1 MGRKKVVKTPAKK
14 MSFEVDERG
23 LLTDKISNIRQLMEL
38 LKGDEISKENRYYM
52 KPKEKVLRALRAM
65 EAAAPFINPK
75 KKIET
80 SKKLDNKWKKEEIP
94 EYFGSKWKHIR
105 AFAKRYKIS
114 NQDIM
119 KYMASRVI
127 DRTTESTRRLS
138 AVLKSLPTNKKSLRA
153 NIINN
158 KKKFIKIDSS
168 LKQNENE
175 NDATYQERLYQAVF
189 KAKLRTKK

>member
-1 MGRKKVVKTPAKK
+1 VGRKKVAKAAIKK
-14 MSFEVDERG
+14 MSFEVSKG
-23 LLTDKISNIRQLMEL
+23 LLTNSLQNKKQLMKL
-38 LKGDEISKENRYYM
+38 LTGDEILKENRYLM
-52 KPKEKVLRALRAM
+52 SHKAKILRFYKAV
-65 EAAAPFINPK
+65 EATAPFTNP
-75 KKIET
+75 KIET

-94 EYFGSKWKHIR
+94 EYFGSEWKHIR

-158 KKKFIKIDSS
+158 KNKFIKIDSS
-168 LKQNENE
+168 LKQDENE
-175 NDATYQERLYQAVF
+175 NDATYQERLYQAVY